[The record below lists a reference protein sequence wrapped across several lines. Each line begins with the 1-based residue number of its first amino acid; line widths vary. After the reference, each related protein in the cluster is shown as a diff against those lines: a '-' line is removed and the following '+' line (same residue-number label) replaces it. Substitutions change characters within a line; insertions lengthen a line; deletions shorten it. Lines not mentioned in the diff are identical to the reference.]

1 MQFIRLLSERRR
13 NEQQNNVV
21 CVCVCVVCAGKRCYA
36 NCKGEKE
43 RTSQRKKEI
52 YILDQGALGNT
63 TTGVM

>member
-1 MQFIRLLSERRR
+1 MQFIRLLSEGER

-21 CVCVCVVCAGKRCYA
+21 CVWCVLANVVMPTAKGKR
-36 NCKGEKE
+36 KE
-43 RTSQRKKEI
+43 LCSAKKEI

>member
-1 MQFIRLLSERRR
+1 MQFICLLSEGER

-21 CVCVCVVCAGKRCYA
+21 CVCVWCVLANVVMPTAKGKS
-36 NCKGEKE
+36 KE
-43 RTSQRKKEI
+43 LCSAKKEI